1 MPVRCRFLPCNYH
14 PDHPLRGFLPLRA
27 EQRGVLAGAARG
39 PAHDRTV
46 VSVGDRLLSRIPAY
60 RRRRSACLSKRTGEV
75 LSRMVPGNLHAGD
88 QPLHVL
94 VGHQAGP
101 DNLVPVYSGIPD
113 RVGWPCLH
121 ADPDRRR
128 THDPVRDRTL
138 SYAKVFLGA
147 GSRDRQPT
155 SERIAIGRAMDI
167 AILIGSFTIVCLL
180 GMPVAYA
187 LGLAAILAALW
198 VGIPLEAV
206 MLKVSGGMSAFSLL
220 AIPFFILA
228 GAIMAVGGMAE
239 RLVNLAKVFVGF
251 IRGGMALVNILAS
264 TMFGCISG
272 SSVADTAAV
281 GSVMIPQMI
290 KNGYPRLFA
299 VNVTISGSLQPL
311 LVPPSHNM
319 IIYSIAAGGT
329 ISVAHLFM
337 GGIIPAFLLGLSL
350 IILVLIIAH
359 RNNFPKG
366 EVVPLRQALKIALDA
381 VWGMITIA
389 IILGGILSGIFTPTE
404 SAAVAVVYAFLV
416 TMFVYRDVK
425 WSQLPA
431 LIARVV
437 RTVGMVMIMIGF
449 SIAFGYMMAI
459 MRIPAMATEFFI
471 SISSDKYTFLLYIN
485 ILLLL
490 LGTFM
495 DLAPMLLICTP
506 IFLPVIKTFGI
517 DPVHFGIIMIL
528 NLGIGLLT
536 PPVGPTMVVGCA
548 IGKVSMEA
556 VSRSILVFY
565 IPMVI
570 VLFLVTYI
578 PALSLWL
585 PHIVLD

>member
-1 MPVRCRFLPCNYH
+1 
-14 PDHPLRGFLPLRA
+14 
-27 EQRGVLAGAARG
+27 
-39 PAHDRTV
+39 
-46 VSVGDRLLSRIPAY
+46 
-60 RRRRSACLSKRTGEV
+60 
-75 LSRMVPGNLHAGD
+75 
-88 QPLHVL
+88 
-94 VGHQAGP
+94 
-101 DNLVPVYSGIPD
+101 
-113 RVGWPCLH
+113 
-121 ADPDRRR
+121 
-128 THDPVRDRTL
+128 
-138 SYAKVFLGA
+138 
-147 GSRDRQPT
+147 
-155 SERIAIGRAMDI
+155 MDI
-167 AILIGSFTIVCLL
+167 FILIGSFTIVCLM

-187 LGLAAILAALW
+187 LGIASILAALW

-206 MLKVSGGMSAFSLL
+206 MLKVSGGMSGFSLL

-337 GGIIPAFLLGLSL
+337 AGIIPALLLGLSL
-350 IILVLIIAH
+350 IILVLIIAY
-359 RNNFPKG
+359 RKDYPKG
-366 EVVPLRQALKIALDA
+366 EVVPLRQALKIAVDA
-381 VWGMITIA
+381 IWGMVTIG
-389 IILGGILSGIFTPTE
+389 IILGGILSGVFTPTE
-404 SAAVAVVYAFLV
+404 AGAVAVVYAFFV

-425 WSQLPA
+425 WSELPK

-459 MRIPAMATEFFI
+459 MQVPTIATKFFVD
-471 SISSDKYTFLLYIN
+471 ISSDKYMFLLWVN

-517 DPVHFGIIMIL
+517 DPVHFGIVMIL

-556 VSRSILVFY
+556 VSRSILIFY
-565 IPMVI
+565 VPMII
-570 VLFLVTYI
+570 VLLLVTYI
-578 PALSLWL
+578 PALTLWL
-585 PHIVLD
+585 PSVVLK

>member
-1 MPVRCRFLPCNYH
+1 
-14 PDHPLRGFLPLRA
+14 
-27 EQRGVLAGAARG
+27 
-39 PAHDRTV
+39 
-46 VSVGDRLLSRIPAY
+46 
-60 RRRRSACLSKRTGEV
+60 
-75 LSRMVPGNLHAGD
+75 
-88 QPLHVL
+88 
-94 VGHQAGP
+94 
-101 DNLVPVYSGIPD
+101 
-113 RVGWPCLH
+113 
-121 ADPDRRR
+121 
-128 THDPVRDRTL
+128 
-138 SYAKVFLGA
+138 
-147 GSRDRQPT
+147 
-155 SERIAIGRAMDI
+155 
-167 AILIGSFTIVCLL
+167 
-180 GMPVAYA
+180 
-187 LGLAAILAALW
+187 
-198 VGIPLEAV
+198 
-206 MLKVSGGMSAFSLL
+206 
-220 AIPFFILA
+220 
-228 GAIMAVGGMAE
+228 
-239 RLVNLAKVFVGF
+239 
-251 IRGGMALVNILAS
+251 
-264 TMFGCISG
+264 
-272 SSVADTAAV
+272 
-281 GSVMIPQMI
+281 
-290 KNGYPRLFA
+290 
-299 VNVTISGSLQPL
+299 
-311 LVPPSHNM
+311 M
-319 IIYSIAAGGT
+319 IIYSVAAGGT

-337 GGIIPAFLLGLSL
+337 GGIIPALLLGLSL

-366 EVVPLRQALKIALDA
+366 EVIPLRLALKIALDA

-389 IILGGILSGIFTPTE
+389 IILGGILSGVFTPTE

-425 WSQLPA
+425 WSQLPS

-459 MRIPAMATEFFI
+459 MRIPVMATDFFI

-485 ILLLL
+485 VLLLV

-556 VSRSILVFY
+556 VSKSILVFY
-565 IPMVI
+565 IPMLI

-585 PHIVLD
+585 PRLVLD

>member
-1 MPVRCRFLPCNYH
+1 M
-14 PDHPLRGFLPLRA
+14 D
-27 EQRGVLAGAARG
+27 
-39 PAHDRTV
+39 
-46 VSVGDRLLSRIPAY
+46 
-60 RRRRSACLSKRTGEV
+60 
-75 LSRMVPGNLHAGD
+75 
-88 QPLHVL
+88 
-94 VGHQAGP
+94 
-101 DNLVPVYSGIPD
+101 
-113 RVGWPCLH
+113 
-121 ADPDRRR
+121 
-128 THDPVRDRTL
+128 
-138 SYAKVFLGA
+138 VFV
-147 GSRDRQPT
+147 
-155 SERIAIGRAMDI
+155 
-167 AILIGSFTIVCLL
+167 LIGTFTIVCLM

-187 LGLAAILAALW
+187 LGIAAIAAALW
-198 VGIPLEAV
+198 IDLPLEAV
-206 MLKVSGGMSAFSLL
+206 MLKVSGGMSGFSLL

-337 GGIIPAFLLGLSL
+337 GGIIPALLLGLSL
-350 IILVLIIAH
+350 IILVLIIAY
-359 RNNFPKG
+359 RNDYPKG
-366 EVVPLRQALKIALDA
+366 DVIPLRQALKIALDA
-381 VWGMITIA
+381 VWGMVTIG
-389 IILGGILSGIFTPTE
+389 IILGGILSGVFTPTE
-404 SAAVAVVYAFLV
+404 AGAVAVVYAFFV
-416 TMFVYRDVK
+416 TMFIYRDVK
-425 WSQLPA
+425 WSELPK
-431 LIARVV
+431 LIGRVV
-437 RTVGMVMIMIGF
+437 RTIGMVMIMIGF

-459 MRIPAMATEFFI
+459 MQIPAKATQFFI
-471 SISSDKYTFLLYIN
+471 AISSDKYTFLLYIN

-548 IGKVSMEA
+548 IGRVSMEA

-570 VLFLVTYI
+570 VLLLVTYI

-585 PHIVLD
+585 PSVVLGK

>member
-1 MPVRCRFLPCNYH
+1 
-14 PDHPLRGFLPLRA
+14 
-27 EQRGVLAGAARG
+27 
-39 PAHDRTV
+39 
-46 VSVGDRLLSRIPAY
+46 
-60 RRRRSACLSKRTGEV
+60 
-75 LSRMVPGNLHAGD
+75 
-88 QPLHVL
+88 
-94 VGHQAGP
+94 
-101 DNLVPVYSGIPD
+101 
-113 RVGWPCLH
+113 
-121 ADPDRRR
+121 
-128 THDPVRDRTL
+128 
-138 SYAKVFLGA
+138 
-147 GSRDRQPT
+147 
-155 SERIAIGRAMDI
+155 MD
-167 AILIGSFTIVCLL
+167 AFILIGGFTIVCLM

-187 LGLAAILAALW
+187 LGIASILAALW
-198 VGIPLEAV
+198 IGIPLEAV
-206 MLKVSGGMSAFSLL
+206 MLKVSGGMSGFSLL

-337 GGIIPAFLLGLSL
+337 AGIIPALLLGLSL
-350 IILVLIIAH
+350 IILVLIIAQ
-359 RNNFPKG
+359 RQDFPKG

-389 IILGGILSGIFTPTE
+389 IILGGILSGVFTPTE
-404 SAAVAVVYAFLV
+404 AGAVAVVYAFFV

-425 WSQLPA
+425 WSELPK

-437 RTVGMVMIMIGF
+437 RTIGMVMIMIGF

-459 MRIPAMATEFFI
+459 MRVPAMATQFFVDV
-471 SISSDKYTFLLYIN
+471 SSDKFMFLLWVN
-485 ILLLL
+485 ILLLA

-548 IGKVSMEA
+548 IGRVSMEA
-556 VSRSILVFY
+556 VSRSILIFY
-565 IPMVI
+565 VPMLV
-570 VLFLVTYI
+570 VLALVTYI
-578 PALSLWL
+578 PALTLWL
-585 PHIVLD
+585 PNLLLGK

>member
-1 MPVRCRFLPCNYH
+1 
-14 PDHPLRGFLPLRA
+14 
-27 EQRGVLAGAARG
+27 
-39 PAHDRTV
+39 
-46 VSVGDRLLSRIPAY
+46 
-60 RRRRSACLSKRTGEV
+60 
-75 LSRMVPGNLHAGD
+75 
-88 QPLHVL
+88 
-94 VGHQAGP
+94 
-101 DNLVPVYSGIPD
+101 
-113 RVGWPCLH
+113 
-121 ADPDRRR
+121 
-128 THDPVRDRTL
+128 
-138 SYAKVFLGA
+138 
-147 GSRDRQPT
+147 
-155 SERIAIGRAMDI
+155 MDI
-167 AILIGSFTIVCLL
+167 LVLIGTFAIVCLM

-187 LGLAAILAALW
+187 LGIAAILAALW

-206 MLKVSGGMSAFSLL
+206 MLKVSGGMSGFSLL

-319 IIYSIAAGGT
+319 ILYSIAAGGS

-337 GGIIPAFLLGLSL
+337 AGIVPALMLGLSL

-359 RNNFPKG
+359 RQGLPKG
-366 EVVPLRQALKIALDA
+366 EPVPLRQAVKIALDA
-381 VWGMITIA
+381 VWGMITVV
-389 IILGGILSGIFTPTE
+389 IIIGGILSGIFTPTE
-404 SAAVAVVYAFLV
+404 AGAVAVVYALFV
-416 TMFVYRDVK
+416 TMFIYRDIK
-425 WSQLPA
+425 WSELPR
-431 LIARVV
+431 LIGRVV

-459 MRIPAMATEFFI
+459 MRIPAIATQFFI
-471 SISSDKYTFLLYIN
+471 DISSDKVMFLLWIN

-506 IFLPVIKTFGI
+506 IFPPVIKTFGI

-565 IPMVI
+565 IPMLV
-570 VLFLVTYI
+570 VLALVTYI
-578 PALSLWL
+578 PALTLWL
-585 PHIVLD
+585 PSVLLR

>member
-1 MPVRCRFLPCNYH
+1 
-14 PDHPLRGFLPLRA
+14 
-27 EQRGVLAGAARG
+27 
-39 PAHDRTV
+39 
-46 VSVGDRLLSRIPAY
+46 
-60 RRRRSACLSKRTGEV
+60 
-75 LSRMVPGNLHAGD
+75 
-88 QPLHVL
+88 
-94 VGHQAGP
+94 
-101 DNLVPVYSGIPD
+101 
-113 RVGWPCLH
+113 
-121 ADPDRRR
+121 
-128 THDPVRDRTL
+128 
-138 SYAKVFLGA
+138 
-147 GSRDRQPT
+147 
-155 SERIAIGRAMDI
+155 MDI
-167 AILIGSFTIVCLL
+167 FVLIGTFTIVCLL
-180 GMPVAYA
+180 GLPVAYA
-187 LGLAAILAALW
+187 LGIASIAAALW
-198 VGIPLEAV
+198 IGIPLEAV
-206 MLKVSGGMSAFSLL
+206 MLKVSGGMSGFSLL

-337 GGIIPAFLLGLSL
+337 AGIIPALLLGLSL

-359 RNNFPKG
+359 RNDFPKG

-381 VWGMITIA
+381 VWGMVTVA
-389 IILGGILSGIFTPTE
+389 IIIGGILSGIFTPTE
-404 SAAVAVVYAFLV
+404 AGAVAVVYAFFV

-425 WSQLPA
+425 WSELPK

-459 MRIPAMATEFFI
+459 MQVPAMATKFFI
-471 SISSDKYTFLLYIN
+471 DISSDKYMFLMWIN

-517 DPVHFGIIMIL
+517 DPVHFGIVMIL

-565 IPMVI
+565 IPMLI
-570 VLFLVTYI
+570 VLGLVTYI
-578 PALSLWL
+578 PALTLWL
-585 PHIVLD
+585 PSVLLK

>member
-1 MPVRCRFLPCNYH
+1 M
-14 PDHPLRGFLPLRA
+14 D
-27 EQRGVLAGAARG
+27 
-39 PAHDRTV
+39 
-46 VSVGDRLLSRIPAY
+46 
-60 RRRRSACLSKRTGEV
+60 
-75 LSRMVPGNLHAGD
+75 
-88 QPLHVL
+88 
-94 VGHQAGP
+94 
-101 DNLVPVYSGIPD
+101 
-113 RVGWPCLH
+113 
-121 ADPDRRR
+121 
-128 THDPVRDRTL
+128 
-138 SYAKVFLGA
+138 VF
-147 GSRDRQPT
+147 
-155 SERIAIGRAMDI
+155 
-167 AILIGSFTIVCLL
+167 ILIGSFTIVCLM

-187 LGLAAILAALW
+187 LGIASILAALW

-206 MLKVSGGMSAFSLL
+206 MLKVSGGMSGFSLL

-337 GGIIPAFLLGLSL
+337 AGIIPALLLGLSL
-350 IILVLIIAH
+350 IILVLIIAY
-359 RNNFPKG
+359 RNDYPKG
-366 EVVPLRQALKIALDA
+366 EVVPIRQALKIALDA

-389 IILGGILSGIFTPTE
+389 IILGGILSGVFTPTE
-404 SAAVAVVYAFLV
+404 AGAVAVVYAFFV

-425 WSQLPA
+425 WSELPK

-459 MRIPAMATEFFI
+459 MRVPAMATQFFVD
-471 SISSDKYTFLLYIN
+471 ISSDKYMFLLWVN
-485 ILLLL
+485 ILLLA

-548 IGKVSMEA
+548 IGRVSMEA
-556 VSRSILVFY
+556 VSRSILIFY
-565 IPMVI
+565 VPMVI
-570 VLFLVTYI
+570 VLLLVTYI
-578 PALSLWL
+578 PALTLWL
-585 PHIVLD
+585 PSVVLK